1 MISEFFMGGYINY
14 VTSAFKCGTSVGG
27 EEMDKKI
34 ITVGRLNPHQW
45 GQIVSSGGC
54 YQQRAQDNRS
64 EGNRYFRLESGREEN
79 GVILKAHRSLNAYP
93 NGTCRTIKSQYIK
106 NGTNNFTRT
115 DHFGATGVIRKL
127 KRPRIVEKKN
137 KILCDLGVGGERG
150 RVMSRKYCATAI
162 TATEYKD
169 PQKVIKRFYE
179 RDRNKTGN

>member
-1 MISEFFMGGYINY
+1 MRGE
-14 VTSAFKCGTSVGG
+14 AVGG
-27 EEMDKKI
+27 EEMDKKVI
-34 ITVGRLNPHQW
+34 IP
-45 GQIVSSGGC
+45 
-54 YQQRAQDNRS
+54 Y
-64 EGNRYFRLESGREEN
+64 
-79 GVILKAHRSLNAYP
+79 KSLNTYP

-127 KRPRIVEKKN
+127 KRTNVKKMEKRIIRIGEVTKGSQAGIVYDRGGYCTDSLRLHTRVCDRLCASEIQTVEKKN

-179 RDRNKTGN
+179 RDRNKTGNQR